1 MPFIDHAG
9 ICPADIDES
18 LRFYR
23 DGIGL
28 EVLFDVTL
36 TADIAP
42 LLGEHTEKVRT
53 IFLGDRDKP
62 EAGAVELVDLGQT
75 DRSEPRSAEP
85 AADGLPRRGL
95 FLISFHVP
103 VDATLARLAS
113 MGFGGTP
120 RKMPTM
126 NGNWSATVVD
136 PDGTVVELLD
146 DLVSFGR

>member
-9 ICPADIDES
+9 ICPADIEES

-28 EVLFDVTL
+28 DVLFDVTVP
-36 TADIAP
+36 ANIEP
-42 LLGEHTEKVRT
+42 LLGEKTEKFRT
-53 IFLGDRDKP
+53 IFLGNLDRP
-62 EAGAVELVDLGQT
+62 EAGAVELVELIPT
-75 DRSEPRSAEP
+75 DRSKEP
-85 AADGLPRRGL
+85 AASGLPKRGL

-103 VDATLARLAS
+103 VEQTLDRLAA
-113 MGFGGTP
+113 MGLGGPP

-126 NGNWSATVVD
+126 KGNWSATVVD

-146 DLVSFGR
+146 DLVSFT